1 METRKAEKERIM
13 SQYTCFVI
21 SPIWKEGTE
30 LYQRY
35 KDLLELIIIPA
46 LERYDGLEV
55 IRGDHCIREAKIDT
69 SVIEKVQNADLC
81 ICDITEP
88 NPNVFYELG
97 RRDETGKPILLL
109 KQAESGELPVDI
121 ATRRYVKYNWDARSV
136 HETQKQIRAFV
147 EPLLEKGFPA
157 ETPDAGNSEL
167 EKKVDSVLSIV
178 MTLTESAKTEPLPL
192 PGADTGR
199 TELDEKLDRV
209 LATVT
214 RLMETAGTEPAES
227 RRAGEQAVS
236 SGGQETTREA
246 AAAEELSEEET
257 AAETDP
263 QEQLLGKL
271 REMIRTQNCEEAV
284 LTNALVA
291 RVCTMIR
298 MQNYK
303 GAEEIF
309 LNLKPRVDDS
319 RNQILLETLLGQ
331 IGAAAGAG
339 SEAAGDLLLKCSDAF
354 MQRPDIDF
362 DSKLFCVRQLVSYLI
377 RAQKVQEHLERLQG
391 FFAQMKRQTP
401 EKNPDAMV
409 EIYNQQNKVYY
420 ALYKATH
427 SDAWLH
433 KAIGELHT
441 AEILNPKFLD
451 DLQYSHAVIYYA
463 FGVQGN
469 AAARR
474 MEDICL
480 GKAYNCIRKCLEKD
494 ENSPKH
500 LRKACQICIAMEKRK
515 PPVREIPPVREMKN
529 KLDALLT
536 QYAKLDWAG
545 AEALLRER
553 MQKN

>member
-21 SPIWKEGTE
+21 SPIGKEGTE

-55 IRGDHCIREAKIDT
+55 IRGDHCIREARIDT

-157 ETPDAGNSEL
+157 ETSDAGNSEL

-271 REMIRTQNCEEAV
+271 REMIRTKNCE
-284 LTNALVA
+284 
-291 RVCTMIR
+291 
-298 MQNYK
+298 

-309 LNLKPRVDDS
+309 LNLKPRVGDS
-319 RNQILLETLLGQ
+319 QNQTLLETQNQTLLETLLWQ
-331 IGAAAGAG
+331 IGAEAGAG

-391 FFAQMKRQTP
+391 FFAQMKKQAAG
-401 EKNPDAMV
+401 KDPDAIV
-409 EIYNQQNKVYY
+409 EIYAHQNKVYY
-420 ALYKATH
+420 AMYKATH
-427 SDAWLH
+427 NVVWLNT
-433 KAIGELHT
+433 AIGELHT

-469 AAARR
+469 AAVRR
-474 MEDICL
+474 MEDIYL
-480 GKAYNCIRKCLEKD
+480 GNAYNCIRKCLEKD
-494 ENSPKH
+494 ENSPKY

-515 PPVREIPPVREMKN
+515 PPVREMKN
-529 KLDALLT
+529 KLDALLA

>member
-21 SPIWKEGTE
+21 SPIGKEGTE

-55 IRGDHCIREAKIDT
+55 IRGDHCIREARIDT

-214 RLMETAGTEPAES
+214 RLMETAGTEPVES

-271 REMIRTQNCEEAV
+271 REMIRTKNCE
-284 LTNALVA
+284 
-291 RVCTMIR
+291 
-298 MQNYK
+298 

-309 LNLKPRVDDS
+309 LNLKPRVGDS
-319 RNQILLETLLGQ
+319 QNQTLLETQNQTLLETLLWQ
-331 IGAAAGAG
+331 IGAEAGAG

-391 FFAQMKRQTP
+391 FFAQMKKQAAGKDP
-401 EKNPDAMV
+401 GSIAD
-409 EIYNQQNKVYY
+409 IYNQQNKTYY
-420 ALYKATH
+420 AMYKVTLRRF
-427 SDAWLH
+427 WLD
-433 KAIGELHT
+433 KAADEVRTIQRL
-441 AEILNPKFLD
+441 APRVLD
-451 DLQYSHAVIYYA
+451 DLQYSYSVIFYA
-463 FGVQGN
+463 LGVETGDCGYLRL
-469 AAARR
+469 AA
-474 MEDICL
+474 
-480 GKAYNCIRKCLEKD
+480 GSIRDCLEKD
-494 ENSPKH
+494 EDSPNEDYSKH
-500 LRKACQICIAMEKRK
+500 LRKACQIYIALEENSDRMEEEDASLAPHKEEKEFTNRK
-515 PPVREIPPVREMKN
+515 LIRQ
-529 KLDALLT
+529 KLDALLA

>member
-21 SPIWKEGTE
+21 SPIGKEGTE

-55 IRGDHCIREAKIDT
+55 IRGDHCIREARIDT

-178 MTLTESAKTEPLPL
+178 MTLTESAKTELLPL

-246 AAAEELSEEET
+246 AAAEELPEET

-263 QEQLLGKL
+263 QEPLLGKL
-271 REMIRTQNCEEAV
+271 REMIRTQNCE
-284 LTNALVA
+284 
-291 RVCTMIR
+291 
-298 MQNYK
+298 

-319 RNQILLETLLGQ
+319 RNQTLLETLLWQ
-331 IGAAAGAG
+331 IGAEAGAG

-377 RAQKVQEHLERLQG
+377 QAQKVQEHLERLQG
-391 FFAQMKRQTP
+391 FFAQMKRQAAGKDP
-401 EKNPDAMV
+401 GSIA
-409 EIYNQQNKVYY
+409 EIYNQQNKTYY
-420 ALYKATH
+420 AMYKVTLRRF
-427 SDAWLH
+427 WLD
-433 KAIGELHT
+433 KAADEVRTIQRL
-441 AEILNPKFLD
+441 APRVLD
-451 DLQYSHAVIYYA
+451 DLQYSYSVTFYA
-463 FGVQGN
+463 LGVETGDCGYLRL
-469 AAARR
+469 AA
-474 MEDICL
+474 
-480 GKAYNCIRKCLEKD
+480 GSIRDCLEKD
-494 ENSPKH
+494 EDSPKH
-500 LRKACQICIAMEKRK
+500 LRKACQIYIALEENSDRMEEEDASLAPHKEEKEFTNRK
-515 PPVREIPPVREMKN
+515 LIRQ
-529 KLDALLT
+529 KLDALLA

>member
-1 METRKAEKERIM
+1 M
-13 SQYTCFVI
+13 
-21 SPIWKEGTE
+21 
-30 LYQRY
+30 
-35 KDLLELIIIPA
+35 
-46 LERYDGLEV
+46 
-55 IRGDHCIREAKIDT
+55 
-69 SVIEKVQNADLC
+69 
-81 ICDITEP
+81 
-88 NPNVFYELG
+88 
-97 RRDETGKPILLL
+97 
-109 KQAESGELPVDI
+109 
-121 ATRRYVKYNWDARSV
+121 
-136 HETQKQIRAFV
+136 
-147 EPLLEKGFPA
+147 
-157 ETPDAGNSEL
+157 
-167 EKKVDSVLSIV
+167 LSIV

-271 REMIRTQNCEEAV
+271 REMIRTQNCE
-284 LTNALVA
+284 
-291 RVCTMIR
+291 
-298 MQNYK
+298 

-309 LNLKPRVDDS
+309 LNLKPRVGDS
-319 RNQILLETLLGQ
+319 QNQTLLETLLWQ
-331 IGAAAGAG
+331 IGAEAGAG

-354 MQRPDIDF
+354 MQRPDIGF

-391 FFAQMKRQTP
+391 FFDQMKRP
-401 EKNPDAMV
+401 VPGKDPDAMV

-441 AEILNPKFLD
+441 AEILNPKFLG

-469 AAARR
+469 TAAQR

-480 GKAYNCIRKCLEKD
+480 GNAYNCIRKCLEKD
-494 ENSPKH
+494 ENSPKY

-515 PPVREIPPVREMKN
+515 PPVREMKN
-529 KLDALLT
+529 KLDALLA